1 MNNSSSNILKMIFI
15 YNALND
21 GWIVKKIK
29 TNQFE
34 FTKNIENNN
43 YLKKISLEESFL
55 NNFIKQNFKIK
66 NLK

>member
-1 MNNSSSNILKMIFI
+1 MNNLNILKMAFI

-43 YLKKISLEESFL
+43 YLKKLSLEESFL
-55 NNFIKQNFKIK
+55 NNFLEQ
-66 NLK
+66 NLKIENLK